1 MKDPAQVAQSLGIT
15 PAAVQLRLAAV
26 GLTPQDRESL
36 RAAAPASAARAGEFL
51 DSLYA
56 RLREQP
62 ETGAHLR
69 NDAQIERLKVQQ
81 RAYLH
86 ELFTA
91 DVDWEYAM
99 RLLRIGVVHHQVRLA
114 PQWYLA
120 TYAYFVCDHLDA
132 FFAPGADPAFAH
144 AQVQALFKSVCF
156 DASLVLDAYGRSRET
171 DLWAELQERSGHSV
185 GSPAA
190 PEFSATRPGR
200 SREESA
206 SVYARIPLTREN
218 TIERRRFVGL
228 TDDDVERLRAL
239 GPIVQRQ
246 MPEILREFYDFLAAT
261 PDMAALVPPATA
273 ERLIRQ
279 VNSYWTEF
287 CEATFDRPYAAS
299 RMRIGVIHEK
309 IGVGPEWYL
318 AGLARQCTGLLRAI
332 AAERPDDVALVRALV
347 RALFFDMSFVL
358 DAYMEARA
366 DSLLRTDGFA
376 AQLVAG
382 LASAVCVFDGR
393 DRLVSANSML
403 VSLVGADPAVLY
415 LMPVESVLPLPGAA
429 ELVRSVR
436 GFGGSGG
443 SGADGAG
450 GTVAAEGAGGGGRRV
465 AAGTLGARR
474 LRMTAMA
481 LTGEH
486 SPAGSVALVLDDVTD
501 VLKLGADLEQRQGH
515 YEQLAD
521 AAGAVLWEFDAET
534 GTISAI
540 NHAALE
546 MTGLRDVAFL
556 GRAHA
561 WTERVA
567 DADRPR
573 FLARIQALRP
583 GQQDDVEYRFTHAD
597 GSERW
602 LRTRVGRPGDA
613 ADARVMGVT
622 LDVTAARRAEGLRLE
637 GIATI
642 AGGVAHTVNNSLMG
656 VLGNIEMFVNQSRP
670 TDAGGHL
677 QAAVEAT
684 RKSQDMAARLLSFAG
699 QQTLRPQP
707 IAVDEV
713 VREGWPRIER
723 QLGAGIA
730 ATFEVVGQWEV
741 RADREA
747 LLTALECLAS
757 NARDAMNGEGAFT
770 VRLRDLSGSTLSP
783 LDEAFGREW
792 VELEVSDSGAGM
804 PAHVRDHAV
813 EPFFTTRSLAE
824 SSGLGLSMVHGFLLQ
839 SGGHVRLESAPGRG
853 TTVLMRFPRFV
864 ASDPEPVPETR
875 TLVLLVEDEPE
886 IRRVFATMVRHLGHD
901 VITAGSAEEAHR
913 AVGRHRPSVLLTDI
927 VLGAGGDGIQ
937 LASDLTLADPDLAV
951 VLVSGFSPAR
961 FDLGSVKFRHQFLAK
976 PFTLQALATCLEA
989 ALPGVAGASSPPE
1002 VK

>member
-15 PAAVQLRLAAV
+15 PAAVQIRLAAV
-26 GLTPQDRESL
+26 GLTRQDRDAL
-36 RAAAPASAARAGEFL
+36 RAAAPESAAMAGEFL
-51 DSLYA
+51 DSLYD

-81 RAYLH
+81 RAYLR

-91 DVDWEYAM
+91 DVNWEYAM

-120 TYAYFVCDHLDA
+120 TYAHFVCDHLEV
-132 FFAPGADPAFAH
+132 FFAPGADPAIAH
-144 AQVQALFKSVCF
+144 AQLQALFKSVCF

-171 DLWAELQERSGHSV
+171 DLWAELQQRSGQSV
-185 GSPAA
+185 GSPTAPDFAA
-190 PEFSATRPGR
+190 ARPGR
-200 SREESA
+200 GREESA
-206 SVYARIPLTREN
+206 SAYARIPLTREN

-228 TDDDVERLRAL
+228 TDEDVQHLRAL
-239 GPIVQRQ
+239 GPIVQRH

-273 ERLIRQ
+273 DRLIRQ

-332 AAERPDDVALVRALV
+332 AAERPDDLALVRALV

-393 DRLVSANSML
+393 DRLVSANSTL

-436 GFGGSGG
+436 ASGASG
-443 SGADGAG
+443 ASGPTGADGSG
-450 GTVAAEGAGGGGRRV
+450 DGGRRV
-465 AAGTLGARR
+465 GAGTLGARR

-481 LTGEH
+481 LSGEH

-521 AAGAVLWEFDAET
+521 AAGAVLWEFDADT

-573 FLARIQALRP
+573 FLARIQALKP

-597 GSERW
+597 GGERW
-602 LRTRVGRPGDA
+602 LRTRIGRPSDA

-677 QAAVEAT
+677 QAAVDAT

-707 IAVDEV
+707 LAVHEA

-723 QLGAGIA
+723 QLGAGIT
-730 ATFEVVGQWEV
+730 ATFEGEGEWEV

-757 NARDAMNGEGAFT
+757 NARDAMCGEGTFT
-770 VRLRDLSGSTLSP
+770 VRRRDLSGSTLSP

-792 VELEVSDSGAGM
+792 IELEVSDSGAGM

-839 SGGHVRLESAPGRG
+839 SGGHVRLDSAPGRG
-853 TTVLMRFPRFV
+853 TTVRLRFPRFV

-875 TLVLLVEDEPE
+875 PLVLLVEDEPE

-961 FDLGSVKFRHQFLAK
+961 FDLGSVKFRHQFLSK
-976 PFTLQALATCLEA
+976 PFTLQALASCLEA
-989 ALPGVAGASSPPE
+989 VLPGVTGAPSRPE

>member
-120 TYAYFVCDHLDA
+120 TYAHFVCDHLDA

-261 PDMAALVPPATA
+261 PEMAAVVPPATA

-393 DRLVSANSML
+393 DRLVSANSTL